1 MEVSSCEKW
10 VTNSH
15 IVTIRLILLSI
26 YALLIFLSLQKDQQS
41 DITSQIAEKLV
52 TVVSGCV
59 SCNLQAS
66 SVTDRVIQCTS
77 DSSTATFRALLLS
90 DMNENR
96 ATIDFIKEWVELGE
110 SITIDDLTVKLD
122 SNCDV
127 LIESLQDE
135 HCTIETTEPP
145 SSATTEP
152 PSSATTEPSSTDK
165 TSSGPNAAAI
175 VVPILLVVI
184 LIAIVALIL
193 VLYLYKKRNKKEQ
206 LSYMNFDEP
215 DNMGTG
221 RLSMNL
227 YDPATNRRN
236 YNNPLYD
243 EISDEKQMPEAS
255 FD

>member
-10 VTNSH
+10 VTIAH
-15 IVTIRLILLSI
+15 IVLLIS
-26 YALLIFLSLQKDQQS
+26 ALLIFLSLQKDQQS
-41 DITSQIAEKLV
+41 DITSQITEKL
-52 TVVSGCV
+52 VSGCV
-59 SCNLQAS
+59 LCNLQAS

-77 DSSTATFRALLLS
+77 DSSTATFRALLLG
-90 DMNENR
+90 DMNENQ
-96 ATIDFIKEWVELGE
+96 ATIDFIKDWVELGR

-122 SNCDV
+122 SNCNV

-135 HCTIETTEPP
+135 HCTIE
-145 SSATTEP
+145 TTEP

-206 LSYMNFDEP
+206 QSYMNFDEP

-236 YNNPLYD
+236 YNNPLYG

>member
-1 MEVSSCEKW
+1 M
-10 VTNSH
+10 
-15 IVTIRLILLSI
+15 
-26 YALLIFLSLQKDQQS
+26 
-41 DITSQIAEKLV
+41 
-52 TVVSGCV
+52 TVVSGCIL
-59 SCNLQAS
+59 CNLQAS
-66 SVTDRVIQCTS
+66 SVTDRVIQCGS
-77 DSSTATFRALLLS
+77 DSSTATFRALLLG
-90 DMNENR
+90 DMNENQ
-96 ATIDFIKEWVELGE
+96 AIIDHIKEWVELGE

-127 LIESLQDE
+127 LIESLDDE
-135 HCTIETTEPP
+135 HCTIEPP
-145 SSATTEP
+145 SSATTE
-152 PSSATTEPSSTDK
+152 SSSNNK

-206 LSYMNFDEP
+206 RSYMNFDEP

-227 YDPATNRRN
+227 YDPSAARRN
-236 YNNPLYD
+236 YNNPLYG